1 MTFLQN
7 CLGNLTFEKI
17 YHSIVP
23 PSKVHKFGIL
33 TFNSELQI
41 FTSAYFGNHPQQ
53 KVNKRLKVR
62 LKANTQPNLLSFTLF
77 SCFKWV
83 ATNTVKENQEN
94 MLFLLLF
101 LFTPASVYCQWTS
114 NLEPSNNPNDLLEK
128 GILFNERNKI
138 LLTEKF
144 IRVEFLV
151 PFPTYEFT
159 LKPDIEQLLH
169 RLSQMW
175 DLPSIFCPLNFS
187 SHFASNSS
195 GFNVNWM
202 LYQINHEI
210 TESENDLTLI
220 RNETSMFL
228 RPPSEQ
234 QPRKRRGAGVGLTA
248 LAAVGLFGSGIAMGS
263 SDSCGIRGIFGGCHD
278 QAQANAANI
287 RRLSDYQDIL
297 TQFVTEFHMNTEE
310 KFYLVKNEL
319 AALNAI
325 QAEMSATQNRNWEI
339 IQEQFDVFEHNF
351 HILRD
356 CNQMLFS
363 NQQLNFNFDTLSSLL
378 SMVHASIKAFRS
390 ALYAF
395 RMNVLNSI
403 PVILRGHLPMS
414 LIPMDSLLVIL
425 ERVAIEQSKATD
437 RLSLA
442 IPMTDLLS
450 YYDSRLLADAVTV
463 PEGILMTLSIPL
475 ASRQTVFTLFEAKL
489 IPMPYPDD
497 PQLAL
502 KWDIEA
508 PFLAISEDQMESS
521 VLSEAQFNQCLGSS
535 KYRICSETFPTEMG
549 HSSCIATLF
558 FDSSVDALSVCDT
571 SLVSLPSTEQ
581 ATNLGFGIWLIT
593 SANDDFIFRE
603 SHATAA
609 SSKTQSFAGCRICI
623 ITLECGMQIMTKHIK
638 IRSDL
643 SSCSHI
649 PAIKLQVSLPNPLAS
664 LIMEVP
670 PLEDLP
676 LYDSKAEAGVKLL
689 KQVRKELVHS
699 PRIREVNQLVD
710 IARPLASDM
719 KLLKPSLTREF
730 NQYVPFK
737 VSFTLTCIVFVV
749 STVLHLLFIYIY
761 HKYHLADRL
770 FSKKL
775 MNKKIKLKPCFEIP
789 EKHKDDFPE
798 LEKRMGHRFKFFH
811 SFPTRQSIHFDK
823 QSPSTMAESII
834 GNYSDGTTQ
843 LSDSKIEL
851 VRKHVLG
858 GQPMTPLSQTTDD

>member
-1 MTFLQN
+1 M
-7 CLGNLTFEKI
+7 
-17 YHSIVP
+17 
-23 PSKVHKFGIL
+23 
-33 TFNSELQI
+33 
-41 FTSAYFGNHPQQ
+41 
-53 KVNKRLKVR
+53 
-62 LKANTQPNLLSFTLF
+62 
-77 SCFKWV
+77 
-83 ATNTVKENQEN
+83 
-94 MLFLLLF
+94 
-101 LFTPASVYCQWTS
+101 
-114 NLEPSNNPNDLLEK
+114 
-128 GILFNERNKI
+128 
-138 LLTEKF
+138 
-144 IRVEFLV
+144 
-151 PFPTYEFT
+151 
-159 LKPDIEQLLH
+159 
-169 RLSQMW
+169 
-175 DLPSIFCPLNFS
+175 
-187 SHFASNSS
+187 
-195 GFNVNWM
+195 
-202 LYQINHEI
+202 
-210 TESENDLTLI
+210 
-220 RNETSMFL
+220 
-228 RPPSEQ
+228 
-234 QPRKRRGAGVGLTA
+234 
-248 LAAVGLFGSGIAMGS
+248 
-263 SDSCGIRGIFGGCHD
+263 
-278 QAQANAANI
+278 
-287 RRLSDYQDIL
+287 
-297 TQFVTEFHMNTEE
+297 
-310 KFYLVKNEL
+310 KNEL

-325 QAEMSATQNRNWEI
+325 QAEMSATQNRKWDI

-395 RMNVLNSI
+395 RMNILNSI
-403 PVILRGHLPMS
+403 PVILRGHLPLS

-463 PEGILMTLSIPL
+463 SEGILMTLNIPL

-535 KYRICSETFPTEMG
+535 KYRICSETFQTEMG

-643 SSCSHI
+643 SSCNHI
-649 PAIKLQVSLPNPLAS
+649 PAIKLRVSLPNPLAS

-670 PLEDLP
+670 SLEDLP

-699 PRIREVNQLVD
+699 PRIREVNQLVA
-710 IARPLASDM
+710 IAHPLASDM

-730 NQYVPFK
+730 NQYVSFK
-737 VSFTLTCIVFVV
+737 VSFTLTCIVSVV
-749 STVLHLLFIYIY
+749 STVLHLLFMYIY

-798 LEKRMGHRFKFFH
+798 LEKRMGHRFKFFP
-811 SFPTRQSIHFDK
+811 SFPTRQSLHFEK

-834 GNYSDGTTQ
+834 GNCSDGTTQ
-843 LSDSKIEL
+843 LSGSQIEI
-851 VRKHVLG
+851 VRKQFIG